1 MGVQLHTGEVQLE
14 LLLVLDMMHL
24 IGEALLTILR
34 GILPMILLELL
45 QAMIT
50 PGVAALNLLKV
61 LLLLLLLAMRC
72 LEGVRGM
79 MLLIKELK

>member
-14 LLLVLDMMHL
+14 LLLVLDTMHL

-61 LLLLLLLAMRC
+61 LLLLLLAMRC

>member
-1 MGVQLHTGEVQLE
+1 MGLQLHTGEVQLE
-14 LLLVLDMMHL
+14 LLLVLDTMHL

-61 LLLLLLLAMRC
+61 LLLLLLAMRC

>member
-61 LLLLLLLAMRC
+61 LLLLLLAMRC